1 MTRMYISISAILSM
15 SLKTFYSRLQAKG
28 HNFRFKT
35 MISILTTSLDLRQD
49 RERKDMYVLVYYSNY
64 VEYYYIINAYYSN
77 ILQNSRT
84 QINGTWY
91 GGGNSSVVEPRQTR
105 KSTEAR

>member
-1 MTRMYISISAILSM
+1 M

-64 VEYYYIINAYYSN
+64 VEYYDIINAYYSN

-91 GGGNSSVVEPRQTR
+91 AGGNSSVVEPRQTR